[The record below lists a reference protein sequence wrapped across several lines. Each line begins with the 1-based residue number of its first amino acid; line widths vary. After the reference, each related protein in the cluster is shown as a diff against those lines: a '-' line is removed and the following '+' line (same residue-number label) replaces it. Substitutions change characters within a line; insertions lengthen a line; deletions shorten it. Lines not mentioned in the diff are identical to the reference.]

1 MPREIP
7 KAYEPREIEERW
19 AKAWFDEKLFG
30 AEASRADSGKVFS
43 IALPPPNVT
52 GSIHIGHMLEH
63 TQIDMLVR
71 WHRMRGDRT
80 LWLPG
85 MDHAGIA
92 TQFVVERMLAKEG
105 IKRQNLGR
113 EEFERRVWKWK
124 AESGGVIKEQMI
136 RLGASCDWTRER
148 FTLEPALYR
157 AVLEAFLRLYREGLI
172 YRGRYM
178 VNWCP
183 RCQTAISDLEVV
195 HHERTGEIWRIR
207 YPLVAPSD
215 DPDRGKPGFRSAAL
229 QGGTLVT
236 ANESGP
242 RTASAALKDAHAP
255 EFRQGTA
262 SAVPKLASYPGALAS
277 EVPGGEYLVVAT
289 TRPETMLG
297 DTALAVHPDDERYK
311 KFIGRKVLLPL
322 MNREIPVIAD
332 TYVDRDFGTGIVKIT
347 PAHDPN
353 DFEIGKRHHLPEI
366 DVMTEDGHINEAG
379 GPYAGLERFAARG
392 RIVKDLEA
400 LGLLEGVKDHMHA
413 VGACDR
419 CKSLVE
425 PRISTQWFCKMKPLA
440 EPAKKVVLDGLIEVV
455 PDNQRA
461 ILLNW
466 LENIRDWCISRQLWW
481 GHRIPIWH
489 CADCKEMVPAA
500 DSRVEIVDG
509 HARAASAP
517 TTCPKCGSAKL
528 EQDKDVLDTWFSSA
542 LWPFSTLGWPD
553 DTPDLRAFYPTSL
566 LISGYDILF
575 FWDARM
581 IMMGLHLMNGTNSS
595 AKLDSSSA
603 VRHGTTGFR
612 SAALQGG
619 IPDLGGRS
627 FSSHTKPSESDE
639 ALAPEEMSARSKTEP
654 VILSEAKNL
663 SSSIP
668 FHRLYLHSLVRTA
681 EGAKMSKTK
690 GTGIDPLQ
698 LTQQYGTDAL
708 RYMLASMSAPGT
720 DIILSEDRILGA
732 RAFAN
737 KIWNA
742 ARFLFFNLEKAE
754 SQGFTLEQLAAP
766 DIRDEAPYDIPASSG
781 LAHRWIFSRL
791 ASVAAQ
797 VDDALEHFRFHEAC
811 QTIYHFFWGDFCDW
825 YIEWVKPQLSATDP
839 EIAVPAWRNIFAAFD
854 AALRLLHPVMPF
866 LTEELWHR
874 LPQRAGAQSIA
885 LDRFPEPPAQWT
897 DAAAE
902 EEMALLQEIII
913 AARNIRAEM
922 KLDPKRRISA
932 ELFISN
938 PVARDVVR
946 ENIDPVRRLA
956 SLSGLIF
963 SDRPPSSAG
972 STIRSTA
979 LFEIGI
985 AHGDALDKD
994 AEIGRLKKD
1003 LARLEK
1009 DIASKQNRLADQN
1022 FRNKAPEKV
1031 VAELE
1036 VTMVERQLE
1045 RKKAAARLKQLE

>member
-7 KAYEPREIEERW
+7 KAYEPQEIEERW
-19 AKAWFDEKLFG
+19 AKAWFDEKLFR
-30 AEASRADSGKVFS
+30 AEGSRGDSGEVFS

-63 TQIDMLVR
+63 SQIDMLVR

-92 TQFVVERMLAKEG
+92 TQFVVERMLAKEAV
-105 IKRQNLGR
+105 KRQDLGR

-195 HHERTGEIWRIR
+195 HRERTGEIWRIR
-207 YPLVAPSD
+207 YPLVDAS
-215 DPDRGKPGFRSAAL
+215 GGRSFSSTPAK
-229 QGGTLVT
+229 
-236 ANESGP
+236 SG
-242 RTASAALKDAHAP
+242 
-255 EFRQGTA
+255 
-262 SAVPKLASYPGALAS
+262 GALAPEAPS
-277 EVPGGEYLVVAT
+277 KRPCGGYLVVAT

-311 KFIGRKVLLPL
+311 KFIGKKVLLPL

-332 TYVDRDFGTGIVKIT
+332 TYVDRDFGTGVVKIT

-353 DFEIGKRHHLPEI
+353 DFEIGKRHHLAEI
-366 DVMTEDGHINEAG
+366 DVMTEDGHINQGG

-392 RIVKDLEA
+392 RVVKDLEA

-413 VGACDR
+413 VGTCDR

-425 PRISTQWFCKMKPLA
+425 PRISTQWFCRMKPLA

-455 PDNQRA
+455 PDNQRT

-489 CADCKEMVPAA
+489 CAGCKEMVPAA

-517 TTCPKCGSAKL
+517 TKCPQCGSAKL

-581 IMMGLHLMNGTNSS
+581 IMMSLHLSRVTN
-595 AKLDSSSA
+595 
-603 VRHGTTGFR
+603 
-612 SAALQGG
+612 
-619 IPDLGGRS
+619 DLR
-627 FSSHTKPSESDE
+627 PENEE

-654 VILSEAKNL
+654 VILSETKNL

-668 FHRLYLHSLVRTA
+668 FCRLYLHSLVRTA

-690 GTGIDPLQ
+690 GTGVDPLQ
-698 LTQQYGTDAL
+698 LTRQYGTDAL

-766 DIRDEAPYDIPASSG
+766 DIRDKAPYGLPANSG

-791 ASVAAQ
+791 ASVVAQ
-797 VDDALEHFRFHEAC
+797 VNDALEHFRFHDAC

-825 YIEWVKPQLSATDP
+825 YIEWVKPQLAATDP
-839 EIAVPAWRNIFAAFD
+839 EVAVPAWRNIFAAFD

-874 LPQRAGAQSIA
+874 LPQRAGARSIA

-922 KLDPKRRISA
+922 KLDPKRKVAAEFSSENTSTLQIAEGNLDPILRLAILSSLTIARGHLDSSGGALRSGSRFDLRIAYGDAIDKAA
-932 ELFISN
+932 ETTKLKKEIERLTKDIESK
-938 PVARDVVR
+938 VARLAGDSFRSKAPAEVVR
-946 ENIDPVRRLA
+946 SEEAKLA
-956 SLSGLIF
+956 
-963 SDRPPSSAG
+963 ANQ
-972 STIRSTA
+972 A
-979 LFEIGI
+979 
-985 AHGDALDKD
+985 
-994 AEIGRLKKD
+994 
-1003 LARLEK
+1003 
-1009 DIASKQNRLADQN
+1009 
-1022 FRNKAPEKV
+1022 
-1031 VAELE
+1031 
-1036 VTMVERQLE
+1036 ERQKLL
-1045 RKKAAARLKQLE
+1045 ARLKQLE